1 MTSKIIC
8 VRCGYSLLGIP
19 CEGFCPECGASVEQ
33 TLSGDLLRFSPT
45 GYRRAVRLGLLL
57 VLVGDGMNLL
67 LWPFSE
73 LADAQQWA
81 VVGMLDAL
89 GTFFTLVGFAGW
101 WIASRPDPSHLGLHR
116 ADRTRLVL
124 RCLLTVVVPIE
135 FYDMVLS
142 WMAPLPLWIQA
153 LLAPVSVSVYIVS
166 CFYLAWLAGRVPALR
181 LSRWCGRAAW
191 LFPVMYIGLCALL
204 FAVFSI
210 LWYEDQSAWENALR
224 TGAVALVCVIYALY
238 LVLVWLVRRA
248 VGRIDTHDVTP
259 PSVPSATRPPSSSS
273 DAPTA
278 A

>member
-1 MTSKIIC
+1 MPSKIIC
-8 VRCGYSLLGIP
+8 VRCGYSLVGIQR
-19 CEGFCPECGASVEQ
+19 EGACPECGTSVEQ
-33 TLSGDLLRFSPT
+33 TLSGDLLRFSPAE
-45 GYRRAVRLGLLL
+45 YRRAVRLGLLL
-57 VLVGDGMNLL
+57 VLVSDGVQILNMQ
-67 LWPFSE
+67 FSE

-89 GTFFTLVGFAGW
+89 GTFFSLVGFAGW

-142 WMAPLPLWIQA
+142 WMMPLPLWIEIPLA
-153 LLAPVSVSVYIVS
+153 LVGASVYIVS
-166 CFYLAWLAGRVPALR
+166 CLYLAWLAGRVPALR

-191 LFPVMYIGLCALL
+191 LFPVLFISFGAAL
-204 FAVFSI
+204 FATVLI
-210 LWYEDQSAWENALR
+210 LWPEGETEAEYLFR
-224 TGAVALVCVIYALY
+224 IGAGALVCVIYALY
-238 LVLVWLVRRA
+238 LVLVWRVRRA

-259 PSVPSATRPPSSSS
+259 PSVPSSTRPPSGSS